1 MHILAGLLIAYLD
14 IDTVIKIIREEDKP
28 KPVLMQHFGI
38 DEIQAEAILELKL
51 RHLARLEEM
60 EIRREQDE
68 LSAQASKIREQLEN
82 PESLKSLIIDEL
94 QADAKMHG
102 DERRS
107 PIVQREEA
115 TALKESD
122 LIPAEAITV
131 VLSQAGWIRAAKG
144 DIDATN
150 LNYRAGDQY
159 LAHCAGKSN
168 QRVFLLDSTGRSYA
182 VAASTLPSARSLG
195 EPLTTRLNPP
205 AGSRFIDLI
214 MGEETQSIILASSQ
228 GYGFASSIAN
238 LDTNAKAGKALVNL
252 SEDSELL
259 PLLEVP
265 AQADQLAVL
274 SSSGRL
280 LIFALTDLPVMSKGK
295 GNKLI
300 ALEAGERLQTMVV
313 LNAQSSLAIEAGS
326 RTLTLKGADLAH
338 YVGKRG
344 LRGHL
349 LPRGYQK
356 VAGMRTI
363 WP

>member
-1 MHILAGLLIAYLD
+1 
-14 IDTVIKIIREEDKP
+14 
-28 KPVLMQHFGI
+28 
-38 DEIQAEAILELKL
+38 
-51 RHLARLEEM
+51 
-60 EIRREQDE
+60 
-68 LSAQASKIREQLEN
+68 
-82 PESLKSLIIDEL
+82 
-94 QADAKMHG
+94 
-102 DERRS
+102 
-107 PIVQREEA
+107 
-115 TALKESD
+115 
-122 LIPAEAITV
+122 
-131 VLSQAGWIRAAKG
+131 
-144 DIDATN
+144 
-150 LNYRAGDQY
+150 
-159 LAHCAGKSN
+159 
-168 QRVFLLDSTGRSYA
+168 
-182 VAASTLPSARSLG
+182 
-195 EPLTTRLNPP
+195 
-205 AGSRFIDLI
+205 

-280 LIFALTDLPVMSKGK
+280 LIFALADLPVMSKGK

-300 ALEAGERLQTMVV
+300 ALEAGERVQTMVV
-313 LNAQSSLAIEAGS
+313 LNAQSSLAIEAGT